1 MSEVSRECIR
11 DTLLAKRQ
19 YREQLTGFVRQVYNL
34 GVRNLRAGQLA
45 PHVETRMRSNRY
57 LDMQTAKRA
66 ACEIVITVRG
76 GLVQEVRSTNPY
88 TTVYVADYDT
98 DHDDPDEDAR
108 LSDAEERGNQPDM
121 HIIY

>member
-1 MSEVSRECIR
+1 MYEVSRECIR

-19 YREQLTGFVRQVYNL
+19 CREQLTGFIRQVYNL

-45 PHVETRMRSNRY
+45 PHVETRMRANRY
-57 LDMQTAKRA
+57 LDMQMVKRA
-66 ACEIVITVRG
+66 APEIVITLRG

-98 DHDDPDEDAR
+98 DHEDSDEEAR

-121 HIIY
+121 HVIY

>member
-1 MSEVSRECIR
+1 MYEVSRECIR

-19 YREQLTGFVRQVYNL
+19 CREQLTGFVRQVYNL

-45 PHVETRMRSNRY
+45 SQVETRMRANRY
-57 LDMQTAKRA
+57 LDMQAVKRTAP
-66 ACEIVITVRG
+66 EIVIILRG

-88 TTVYVADYDT
+88 TTVYVANYDA
-98 DHDDPDEDAR
+98 DHEDPDEETR

-121 HIIY
+121 HVIY